1 MTVFAI
7 CCVDFNRYIDDYL
20 DLRLKMCHQ
29 PSSILAARKDLH
41 VFSTYLQ
48 CNNVEAVDGSTLLD
62 FMAWL
67 RTERKNC
74 SGAINRKQSSIRMY
88 IRHLALRGVSGAKE
102 LPVAYLPRARDPY
115 SGPIQTLE
123 FDEILRLLAAF
134 NKKNVIDSRNFT
146 LFSLIYAL
154 GLRLS
159 EALGIN
165 LEDVDMKK
173 DLVTIRGKGRKVRV
187 IPLTDHVKAMLLDWI
202 VMRKALLNSSDNHA
216 LFLSK
221 KGKRLS
227 ARMAE
232 HAFKLVRDTMDNLT
246 ITRVVP
252 HTLRHAFASHA
263 IDGEADVL
271 VLKTILGHAS
281 IKTTELYLHPSIKTL
296 RKAVEDHVSSDILTE
311 LKEKRIG
318 VFKIQRQKERVA

>member
-1 MTVFAI
+1 MTAVAI
-7 CCVDFNRYIDDYL
+7 SRDDFDRYINDYL

-29 PSSILAARKDLH
+29 PSSILAARKDLN
-41 VFSTYLQ
+41 VFATYLQ
-48 CNNVEAVDGSTLLD
+48 CKNIKSIDGSTLLD

-74 SGAINRKQSSIRMY
+74 SGSINRKQSSIRMY
-88 IRHLALRGVSGAKE
+88 IRHLALRGAHGAKE

-115 SGPIQTLE
+115 SGPVQTLE
-123 FDEILRLLAAF
+123 FEEILKLLSAF
-134 NKKNVIDSRNFT
+134 NKKTVIDSRNFT

-165 LEDVDMKK
+165 LEDIDVKK
-173 DLVTIRGKGRKVRV
+173 DLITIRGKGRKVRT
-187 IPLTDHVKAMLLDWI
+187 IPLTDQVKAMLLDWI
-202 VMRKALLNSSDNHA
+202 IMRKALMNSNDNHA

-227 ARMAE
+227 GRMAE
-232 HAFKLVRDTMDNLT
+232 HAFKLVRDTMGNLT
-246 ITRVVP
+246 ISRVVP

-281 IKTTELYLHPSIKTL
+281 IKTTELYLHPSIKSL
-296 RKAVEDHVSSDILTE
+296 RKAVTDHVSSDILNE
-311 LKEKRIG
+311 LKQNRIG
-318 VFKIQRQKERVA
+318 VFKIQKRKERVA